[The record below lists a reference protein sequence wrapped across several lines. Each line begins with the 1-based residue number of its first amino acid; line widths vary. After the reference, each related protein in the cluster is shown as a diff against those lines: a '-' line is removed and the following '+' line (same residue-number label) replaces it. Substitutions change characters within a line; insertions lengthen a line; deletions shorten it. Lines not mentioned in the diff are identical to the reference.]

1 MFNGYK
7 ASVLQSEEVVEIA
20 PEGAACR
27 LGLDQTNPV
36 LAGTTDTDE
45 GGRRMEKGKG
55 KRVREK
61 EHLL

>member
-1 MFNGYK
+1 MLNGYK
-7 ASVLQSEEVVEIA
+7 ASVLQSEVVVEIA

-27 LGLDQTNPV
+27 LGLDQTNPA

-45 GGRRMEKGKG
+45 GARRMEKGT
-55 KRVREK
+55 RVREK